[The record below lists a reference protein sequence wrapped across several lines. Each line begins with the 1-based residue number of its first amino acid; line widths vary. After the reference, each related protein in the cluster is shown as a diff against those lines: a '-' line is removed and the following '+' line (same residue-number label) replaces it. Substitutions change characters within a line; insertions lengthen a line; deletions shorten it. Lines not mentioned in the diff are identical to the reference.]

1 MTPEALSKLN
11 DLQDDVRSMASRVAQ
26 MAADPELFANW
37 SDAGLPEQM
46 RQLDSRILQQRS
58 ELIQTL
64 QQSNLEPPTAWNE
77 LSLNQL
83 ADYAL
88 AARTLVR
95 INQQLADERLRLA
108 AAESSP
114 SAKKPLYAQLSEIE
128 QLALDPPHPLPE
140 ELHAFVE
147 DRHPVQEAISTFVNE
162 VQSQAAPAESEN
174 VLPPGAPVESDDD
187 FATPPVPAA
196 AATSV
201 PLTFADLLNSGNS
214 PEDVEE
220 EHETTPEQAAAIE
233 LDDSP
238 TPTDEAALT
247 EDVLADS
254 DTDSLDAHAALATS
268 EPASGTETKEAVA
281 AIDSEEE
288 QDEGLIF
295 DDFDEGPRE
304 KQILTAEDLS
314 QQLEGVQDTG
324 ERATGTATETQPP
337 AEPLFSEDSVFDA
350 LEAAAI
356 HEAEH
361 KFTEV
366 DSLDISDTPVPQET
380 TATDAQNDT
389 STLVDS
395 TDSVDSSDDEAELP
409 PADYAEVRSIS
420 IKAKAAQ
427 NRFDRVSYL
436 SRLIWELV
444 SVGEYPWAYQVSRCL
459 YANVDEDLSIPAPE
473 PWLLKLLTL
482 GDRMLLS
489 SGRVA
494 REFQSVITKHR
505 SEALR
510 IAESAEKPEAFLLRA
525 ALMRGT
531 ITTASS
537 VAADVL
543 RTYLILPDQTQLYNY
558 CSRIASFSTRAN
570 GLKLDQYFYRP
581 GAASVET
588 EARAIRSLAQAWQGG
603 HFNDVLSYRVSTPV
617 FSRAFWSVR
626 ASAATARPHV
636 MQQWRARQIV
646 QAHIAR
652 LLQPI
657 LDNQLTRS
665 AAMEEELNRL
675 SRNVTVEGDDTHVV
689 ISDNEVARLP
699 GKEVFNHVQE
709 ALELGS
715 HWMVLAAS
723 YPGIES
729 VLVPPEINELR
740 DEIDRRQTTVFKEL
754 KALERTHNS
763 HAHRA
768 ALTACRR
775 NMDRIHQLFHP
786 TEEPRLGEPDPQC
799 LVNAELLKIPGV
811 SLDDEWVCHSSPAT
825 LEHPLL
831 DTLTGEPI
839 AWRDAFASQLEAGS
853 YRSARGLLRLDHW
866 RDSERD
872 QLRRQMEEHR
882 QDQAGNLRDLAE
894 RLKVQLEQS
903 RHIEMISEREAKEY
917 FARIVS
923 LEQRI
928 PSDYRLNEIRAEL
941 SEIRQTLDTRRG
953 LELRRMQQRMDQISG
968 FDVHGQ
974 PQDSPGPPIAP
985 SERSQPESP
994 DDSDDDSPSDDWAL
1008 DV

>member
-64 QQSNLEPPTAWNE
+64 QQSNLEPPAAWNE

-128 QLALDPPHPLPE
+128 QLALDPPHPLPQD
-140 ELHAFVE
+140 LHAFVE
-147 DRHPVQEAISTFVNE
+147 NRHPVQEAISTFVSE

-174 VLPPGAPVESDDD
+174 VLPPGAPVESDED
-187 FATPPVPAA
+187 FETPPIPAA
-196 AATSV
+196 ASTSV
-201 PLTFADLLNSGNS
+201 PLTFADLLNSGNA
-214 PEDVEE
+214 PEKAEE
-220 EHETTPEQAAAIE
+220 EHEANSEQAAAFE
-233 LDDSP
+233 LDDSL
-238 TPTDEAALT
+238 TPDDEAALT

-254 DTDSLDAHAALATS
+254 DSDSLDAHAALETS
-268 EPASGTETKEAVA
+268 EPASTIETEQPLAPVA
-281 AIDSEEE
+281 SDED

-314 QQLEGVQDTG
+314 RQLEGVQDTG
-324 ERATGTATETQPP
+324 QQATATETQPP

-361 KFTEV
+361 KLTEV
-366 DSLDISDTPVPQET
+366 ESPDKSDTSFPLET
-380 TATDAQNDT
+380 TAAGPQNA
-389 STLVDS
+389 DS
-395 TDSVDSSDDEAELP
+395 TSVDHPASADRSDDAAELP
-409 PADYAEVRSIS
+409 PADYAEVRNIA
-420 IKAKAAQ
+420 IKAKGAQ

-436 SRLIWELV
+436 SRLIWELI

-531 ITTASS
+531 ITTASP

-689 ISDNEVARLP
+689 ISDTETARLP

-740 DEIDRRQTTVFKEL
+740 DEIDRRETTVFKEL

-811 SLDDEWVCHSSPAT
+811 SLDDEWVCHSSPTT

-882 QDQAGNLRDLAE
+882 QDRAGNLRDLAE

-953 LELRRMQQRMDQISG
+953 LELRRMQQRMDQISD

-974 PQDSPGPPIAP
+974 SQGSPAPPANP
-985 SERSQPESP
+985 PENRQPESP
-994 DDSDDDSPSDDWAL
+994 NDSDDDSPADDWAL